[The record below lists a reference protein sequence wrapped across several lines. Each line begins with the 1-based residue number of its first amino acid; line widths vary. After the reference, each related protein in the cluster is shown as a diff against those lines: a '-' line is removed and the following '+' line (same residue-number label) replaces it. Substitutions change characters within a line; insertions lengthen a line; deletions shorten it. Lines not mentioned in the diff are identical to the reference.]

1 MATKAA
7 KSITIN
13 ATKYILANT
22 LAVADGKIQLKAN
35 DVVLS
40 EIDIPTPTP
49 PPSAIKLMTVGIDY
63 GSYNKTD
70 ILSYSDVFT
79 GTGADIEINEE
90 KLAAGTVPVIYLLSD
105 GSDPT
110 YLHTDDRTLNPIRF
124 KVGLHG
130 DVNLQFLGK
139 DLYDALSQAV
149 AKYKESLGTTR
160 PFNRISIAAEYLA
173 GSYAETGH
181 GLQGVDNIVS
191 VGITFNVT
199 NGTVVYSSA
208 EANIIDT
215 DYNKT

>member
-13 ATKYILANT
+13 STKYILANT
-22 LAVADGKIQLKAN
+22 LAVVDGKIQLKAN

-63 GSYNKTD
+63 GSYNKAD

-79 GTGADIEINEE
+79 GTGASLKINEE
-90 KLAAGTVPVIYLLSD
+90 KIAAGTVPVIYLLAD

-124 KVGLHG
+124 KVGLSG
-130 DVNLQFLGK
+130 DVSLHFLGV
-139 DLYDALSQAV
+139 DLHDALSQAV
-149 AKYKESLGTTR
+149 AAYKEEPNG
-160 PFNRISIAAEYLA
+160 FNRITIAADYLA
-173 GSYAETGH
+173 GQYAETGH
-181 GLQGVDNIVS
+181 GLMGVDNIVG

-199 NGTVVYSSA
+199 NGTVVNAGASA
-208 EANIIDT
+208 EVIDT
-215 DYNKT
+215 NYIP

>member
-79 GTGADIEINEE
+79 GTGASLEINEE
-90 KLAAGTVPVIYLLSD
+90 KLAAGTVPVIYLVEDS
-105 GSDPT
+105 GEDPT
-110 YLHTDDRTLNPIRF
+110 TSRGYPETLCPIRF
-124 KVGLHG
+124 AVTLHG
-130 DVNLQFLGK
+130 DISLKFMGK

-149 AKYKESLGTTR
+149 AAYKEEPNGY
-160 PFNRISIAAEYLA
+160 NRISISADYLA

-181 GLQGVDNIVS
+181 GLVNGVDNIVS
-191 VGITFNVT
+191 ASIAFNVT
-199 NGTVVYSSA
+199 NGTVVSTGA
-208 EANIIDT
+208 EARLINT
-215 DYNKT
+215 NYNRS

>member
-13 ATKYILANT
+13 ATKYQLANT
-22 LAVADGKIQLKAN
+22 LAVANGKIQLKAD

-49 PPSAIKLMTVGIDY
+49 PPATIKLMTVGIDY

-79 GTGADIEINEE
+79 GTGAGVEINEE
-90 KLAAGTVPVIYLLSD
+90 KLAAGTVPVIYLLSE

-130 DVNLQFLGK
+130 DTTLHFLGK

-149 AKYKESLGTTR
+149 AEYKESVGR
-160 PFNRISIAAEYLA
+160 PMAYNRISIEADYLA
-173 GSYAETGH
+173 GSYAEAGH

-191 VGITFNVT
+191 VSITFNVT
-199 NGTVVYSSA
+199 NGTVVYTAA
-208 EANIIDT
+208 EASIIDT
-215 DYNKT
+215 DYNRT

>member
-13 ATKYILANT
+13 ATKYQLANT
-22 LAVADGKIQLKAN
+22 LAVANGKIQLKAD

-40 EIDIPTPTP
+40 EIDIPTPTL

-79 GTGADIEINEE
+79 GTGAGVEINEE
-90 KLAAGTVPVIYLLSD
+90 KLAAGTVPVIYLLSE

-110 YLHTDDRTLNPIRF
+110 YLHTDDRTLNPIGF

-130 DVNLQFLGK
+130 DVTLNFLGK

-149 AKYKESLGTTR
+149 AAYKEEPNG
-160 PFNRISIAAEYLA
+160 FNRISISADYLA
-173 GSYAETGH
+173 NQYAETGH
-181 GLQGVDNIVS
+181 GLEGVDNIVS

-199 NGTVVYSSA
+199 NGTVTYTSA
-208 EANIIDT
+208 SARVIDNQ
-215 DYNKT
+215 YIP

>member
-13 ATKYILANT
+13 ATKYQLANT
-22 LAVADGKIQLKAN
+22 LAVANGKIQLKAD

-40 EIDIPTPTP
+40 EIDIPTPTL

-79 GTGADIEINEE
+79 GTGAGVEINEE
-90 KLAAGTVPVIYLLSD
+90 KLAAGTVPVIYLLSE

-130 DVNLQFLGK
+130 DVTLHFLGK

-149 AKYKESLGTTR
+149 AEYKASPNG
-160 PFNRISIAAEYLA
+160 FNRISISADYLA

-199 NGTVVYSSA
+199 NGTVVYTAA
-208 EANIIDT
+208 EASIIDT
-215 DYNKT
+215 DYNRT